1 MWESWK
7 SVPWYQKHSIFNSS
21 WYKIIDFDMTL
32 SYTLLYIGHI
42 FPSLSF
48 FIPFSPSRLSF
59 FSQHIVLLMSCL
71 EFKSEITQVR
81 FCLSFHSYSLFCSIS
96 PSLPASSSPH
106 TLSVFLG
113 HIHTNICIL
122 IWYLYVSCI
131 ICLSASGL
139 FCLTQCFLVPST
151 FWKLYNFVLCC
162 WVVHDLNKYHISM
175 NDADRWL
182 LGRDNKKISQSI
194 EIIVA

>member
-1 MWESWK
+1 M
-7 SVPWYQKHSIFNSS
+7 
-21 WYKIIDFDMTL
+21 
-32 SYTLLYIGHI
+32 LYIGHI

-48 FIPFSPSRLSF
+48 FIPFPHSRLSF

-71 EFKSEITQVR
+71 EFKSEITQMR

-106 TLSVFLG
+106 TLSGFLG

-139 FCLTQCFLVPST
+139 FCLTQCFLV
-151 FWKLYNFVLCC
+151 LCC
-162 WVVHDLNKYHISM
+162 WVVHDLNKYHISK

-182 LGRDNKKISQSI
+182 LGRDDKKISQSI